1 MAANPEGVLLN
12 NMPDYNGSQV
22 QVDRI
27 EVEEQ
32 RSIPNAF
39 GMGNDDDKIKGFLE
53 PYTVILIRKFFH
65 ELLVI
70 MVLCLHQF

>member
-12 NMPDYNGSQV
+12 NMPDYNGSQA

-39 GMGNDDDKIKGFLE
+39 GMGNDDDKIKGFWSL
-53 PYTVILIRKFFH
+53 TL
-65 ELLVI
+65 
-70 MVLCLHQF
+70 